1 MIQTRNAHV
10 FPRLLP
16 TWLLIGLIAAA
27 AGFTTEVRA
36 LAQEIPVT
44 SAPKT
49 DDTTQDAKN
58 TSAERDAL
66 TAVADPRA
74 TLITFLEAAT
84 NSAIDYDSANLTIPT
99 VDTSSNEAVRKQIM
113 QRLQRLL
120 SWQGWTV
127 EDARRLVPGSD
138 FKGSEWLVFPF
149 ASKDAPEL
157 TRRSEELNE
166 ALNRSYQLSI
176 TRTEDGR
183 YLFSANSLN
192 LAALDRMNTGLQ
204 KIKRETGDTSYD
216 SVSDW
221 VHLNAPN
228 SLLEKFLF
236 LEIWQWIG
244 LAIVIF
250 LGFAVDFVVRLVL
263 GTVIRNLARRYEA
276 PIDEKR
282 IKQSVRGF
290 GLLAGAITW
299 LMLLAVLGLPLE
311 TFQVLQPIARFL
323 FIGAIAWC
331 LWRIVDLVGDF
342 FIARARSTETKLD
355 DVLVPM
361 IRKTGKVLIVV
372 FALVNLAPLLGLD
385 LGPLLAAIGIGTL
398 GLSFAFKN
406 TLENF
411 FGSVTVI
418 LDRPFQVGD
427 WVVCDGIEGTV
438 ESVGMRSTRIRT
450 FYNSLVT
457 MPNSALITN
466 EVDNYGLRKY
476 RRWSTRVGVTY
487 DTPPERIDAYCEAIR
502 EVIRQHPYTRK
513 DYYQIWLN
521 AFGDSALEIM
531 VYLFWEAPDW
541 QTELRERH
549 RFMLDIISIA
559 AEMDVEFAFPTQTI
573 HLKKDDAGQPTG
585 GEGNEP
591 AKPPHFQRRDARQIV
606 RSITENA
613 EWKQEKPPKY
623 RFTSAEETAKL
634 DAIDNQHQA
643 AKAEQRL
650 EQQEQTDLPPESGTD
665 PDNPDFIE
673 QRDAGGG

>member
-58 TSAERDAL
+58 TSADKDAL